1 MGQGCLAAGHAAMEE
16 PRTLESLGLLPE
28 VSKPSLEPVE
38 GWSTEGWARTLWG
51 RDWWSWASPLPWPS
65 IPAAAEEVSLKL
77 PENILEGSQRAHVT
91 VMGKGCAEGAELHDP
106 NSAGGGTPTEL
117 RWDRIRGA
125 CWGTRPVTILLASP
139 GAGDI
144 MGNALQ
150 NVDRLLAMPYGCGEQ
165 NMVRFAPN
173 IYIQQYL
180 EKSGQLTPD
189 IRAKAQSFLQ
199 SGQRPR
205 PLLPMLP
212 CLAAQGNPGPPTSV
226 PSSSLSPGVGLAPR
240 LPLGSSRVGCRAP
253 CESLSPSPCR
263 VPARA
268 ALQAC

>member
-91 VMGKGCAEGAELHDP
+91 VMGKGCAEGAELRDP

-125 CWGTRPVTILLASP
+125 CWGTWPVTILLASP

-212 CLAAQGNPGPPTSV
+212 CLAAQGNPRPPTSV